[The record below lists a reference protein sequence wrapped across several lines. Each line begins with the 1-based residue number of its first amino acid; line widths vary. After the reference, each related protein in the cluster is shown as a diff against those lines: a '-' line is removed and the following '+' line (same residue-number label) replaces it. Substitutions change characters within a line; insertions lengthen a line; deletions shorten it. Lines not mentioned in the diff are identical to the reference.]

1 MSECDGSARTDLSDL
16 ITEVGDIDV
25 ESIRTYLESMAKAMH
40 IYGMQID
47 ILCEP
52 SSPENVALTKF
63 IPK

>member
-1 MSECDGSARTDLSDL
+1 MSGWDGKRENRSVGLTA
-16 ITEVGDIDV
+16 EVGDIDV
-25 ESIRTYLESMAKAMH
+25 ESIRTYLESMVNVMH

-52 SSPENVALTKF
+52 SSRENAALAKL